1 MHNILNFLKNNYL
14 IGWLTLLLN
23 FLIFIIDIIKNFKKK
38 EININIEKIKTAYQG
53 KMFYPGLHLTNNRN
67 HQITINII
75 TYYDIYDKK
84 EKRIEP
90 IIRKINID
98 KYKIPVTIEPY
109 EELYILFTNKQMELF
124 KNNIKY
130 NKVKIYLSLT
140 SGEKI
145 KVTFSKKFIIKYFNS
160 CIIYNNE

>member
-1 MHNILNFLKNNYL
+1 MYILNFFKNNYI
-14 IGWLTLLLN
+14 IGWLGLLIA
-23 FLIFIIDIIKNFKKK
+23 FLELIIDIIKDFKKK

-53 KMFYPGLHLTNNRN
+53 KVICSGLHLTNNRN
-67 HQITINII
+67 HQITINNI

-98 KYKIPVTIEPY
+98 KYKIPVTIESY
-109 EELYILFTNKQMELF
+109 EELFILFTNKQMELF

-130 NKVKIYLSLT
+130 NKVKIYLGLT

-145 KVTFSKKFIIKYFNS
+145 KVILSKKFIIKYFND
-160 CIIYNNE
+160 CIIYNDK